1 MSERALQ
8 AYIDGRRVGEL
19 RDTNGVWS
27 FAYDAAW
34 VGAEA
39 AYPLSPA
46 LPLGSEPVVDS
57 SSVRPVQWYFDN
69 LLPEEGARTLLAKD
83 ARVDAADAFGLLAC
97 YGAES
102 AGSLTLVTQAPETLT
117 EAARA
122 LSDAQLQQ
130 RIEALPRVSL
140 AAKAAKRMSLAG
152 AQHKL
157 AVIYRDG
164 ELFEPVGQR
173 SSTHIL
179 KPDHTDPDYP
189 HTVINEYFTMRLC
202 RALRLN
208 PPRVARR
215 YVPAPVYLVERFD
228 REPGANSD
236 AVSRLH
242 LIDACQAL
250 NLERQFKYAEGS
262 VSRLA
267 ELANRCTAPAAAR
280 LRIYSW
286 LVFNLLTGNS
296 DAHLK
301 NLSFLVTRRGIEL
314 APYYDLVAV
323 GVYETRAFGK
333 DIWPATQLAWPVC
346 GKSSFRELS
355 RSTMIEAGAE
365 LGLGKEV
372 AVRLLHAQA
381 GRIEKAAHSLLAE
394 IETENAQMLETRPQL
409 AATFAGESRCLRAVI
424 EVVIK
429 SMAAQLGAPR
439 PEAVTPVPGE
449 M

>member
-1 MSERALQ
+1 MSERVLQ
-8 AYIDGRRVGEL
+8 AYINGRRVGEL
-19 RDTNGVWS
+19 RDTNGAWS

-34 VGAEA
+34 VGDEA

-46 LPLGSEPVVDS
+46 LPVGSEPVVDS

-69 LLPEEGARTLLAKD
+69 LLPEEGARSLLAKD
-83 ARVDAADAFGLLAC
+83 AKIDAADAFGLLAY

-117 EAARA
+117 EATQA
-122 LSDAQLQQ
+122 LSDGQLQE
-130 RIEALPRVSL
+130 RIEALPRISL
-140 AAKAAKRMSLAG
+140 AAKAAKRISLAG

-164 ELFEPVGQR
+164 ELFEPVGQTP
-173 SSTHIL
+173 STHIL
-179 KPDHTDPDYP
+179 KPDHTDSDYP

-208 PPRVARR
+208 VPGVARR
-215 YVPAPVYLVERFD
+215 YVPAPAYLAERFD
-228 REPGANSD
+228 REPIAHSS

-242 LIDACQAL
+242 MIDACQAL
-250 NLERQFKYAEGS
+250 NLDRQFKYAEGS

-301 NLSFLVTRRGIEL
+301 NLSFLVTHRGIEL

-333 DIWPATQLAWPVC
+333 DIWPATQLAWPLC
-346 GKSSFRELS
+346 GKSSFQELS
-355 RSTMIEAGAE
+355 QSTLIEAGAE
-365 LGLGKEV
+365 LGLSKEV
-372 AVRLLHAQA
+372 AVRLLNAQA
-381 GRIEKAAHSLLAE
+381 GRIEKAAQSLIAE
-394 IETENAQMLETRPQL
+394 IETENTQMLETRPEL
-409 AATFAGESRCLRAVI
+409 AATFAGELRCLRAVL

-429 SMAAQLGAPR
+429 DMATGLGEPR
-439 PEAVTPVPGE
+439 EAASAVRRQ